1 MKRTMNGLPLVL
13 ASTAVLLST
22 WAVAADEQQSN
33 TSLGY
38 GPWAQGVSPGER
50 KAADELFQA
59 GNAFME
65 ESVFVEAEKKYRAAL
80 EHWKHPAIHYNL
92 ALALMNFNQPTE
104 THAQLVAATH
114 YGPDPLDSEKY
125 QHALKYKNLLENQL
139 TWVQIT
145 CDEPDATVTLDGR
158 ALFVAPGR
166 FEGLMHPGMHSLV
179 AIKKG
184 YVYVDNTS
192 LVLNPGERANLNL
205 KLYTEEQLIVHRSRW
220 PVWIPWAV
228 MGSGLA
234 VAAGGG
240 LLHLQTDKDYRGFDA
255 GIVQCGGCEPEP
267 GLANTRARGDTLQT
281 AAYGAYAL
289 GGAALV
295 GSAVLLY
302 LNRPQPHRINPATG
316 AEVVNVTPL
325 VGDTNGLL
333 ATFRF

>member
-1 MKRTMNGLPLVL
+1 MNGLPLVL
-13 ASTAVLLST
+13 ALTAVLLST
-22 WAVAADEQQSN
+22 WAVAADEQPSN

-38 GPWAQGVSPGER
+38 GPWAQGVSRKEQ

-65 ESVFVEAEKKYRAAL
+65 ESVFVEAAKKYREAL

-145 CDEPDATVTLDGR
+145 CDEPGATVTLDSR
-158 ALFVAPGR
+158 TLFVAPGR

-184 YVYVDNTS
+184 YVYVDSTS
-192 LVLNPGERANLNL
+192 LVLNPGERVNLNL

-220 PVWIPWAV
+220 SVWIPW
-228 MGSGLA
+228 GR
-234 VAAGGG
+234 AAGCC
-240 LLHLQTDKDYRGFDA
+240 TCRPTRTTAASMRESCSAAAASRNRGSRTL
-255 GIVQCGGCEPEP
+255 EP
-267 GLANTRARGDTLQT
+267 GATPCRRLHTAHMRSEGPRWWAVRCFSTSTGPSPIASTRPRAR
-281 AAYGAYAL
+281 
-289 GGAALV
+289 
-295 GSAVLLY
+295 
-302 LNRPQPHRINPATG
+302 RW
-316 AEVVNVTPL
+316 
-325 VGDTNGLL
+325 
-333 ATFRF
+333 